1 MDGSLSRQRVLIV
14 NADDFGRSPGINAG
28 VVRAHTAGIVTS
40 ASLMVRWPS
49 AAGAVRMARS
59 LPHLSLGLHLDLGEW
74 AFRDGQWQ
82 PLYEVAP
89 TGDADAIAREV
100 SAQLSRFREL
110 VGRDPTHVDSH
121 QHMHRAE
128 PVRSILAAAARELG
142 VPLRD
147 CHLNIH
153 HCGTFYGQTS
163 KGHPYPAAITVDG
176 LLALLAALPPGI
188 TELGCHPGIGDDL
201 DSVYCGERATEV
213 ETLCDP
219 RVRSSIA
226 AAHIRLRSFG
236 NLQVGLQPWRSQDSG
251 Q

>member
-1 MDGSLSRQRVLIV
+1 MTTDEKWLIV
-14 NADDFGRSPGINAG
+14 NADDFGLSHSVNRGIIE
-28 VVRAHTAGIVTS
+28 AHERGILTS
-40 ASLMVRWPS
+40 ASLMVRWP
-49 AAGAVRMARS
+49 AAAEAAARARS
-59 LPHLSLGLHLDLGEW
+59 YPDLSLGLHVDLGEW
-74 AFRDGQWQ
+74 AYREGAWVQVYDVVPTDDAQAVAA
-82 PLYEVAP
+82 EVA
-89 TGDADAIAREV
+89 R
-100 SAQLSRFREL
+100 QLQAFRRL

-121 QHMHRAE
+121 QHMHRAD
-128 PVRSILAAAARELG
+128 PVRSILAAAARELD

-147 CHLNIH
+147 CHPNIH